1 MNRKTIRHFFFY
13 IHSTLGLVVG
23 ILLCIAGVTG
33 SILVFWHEIDVA
45 ILTQHFGSLIP
56 TNTPI
61 SLTKIQ
67 QNLEALATSK
77 NFHLDG
83 IAPSSSLTQFYQAW
97 LEDDMD
103 HHWQAWINQYTG
115 EILGIREWETSWVG
129 RIYDLHYKLSAGDTG
144 TIIMGIV
151 ALLTVFIA
159 ITGIVLWP
167 GWRKLIAGFRIKWQ
181 SHIRRRNFDV
191 HKVAGIVAAVFLI
204 MIGFT
209 GFAWN
214 IPQAKVND
222 AIHAITFSPKSEPP
236 VISPVA
242 NQQPLSFGVL
252 AQQAQ
257 SQFPEARITFLHSPH
272 TETEPASI
280 YFKQTGENSHFGNS
294 SVDLNPYT
302 GEILN
307 IKDGLNPS
315 TAEAIINQFGPVH
328 YGTFGGMTTRIFY
341 VLIGLLPVILLLT
354 GFIMFWHRRK
364 VKVHQPLST

>member
-13 IHSTLGLVVG
+13 AHRSLGLVVG

-33 SILVFWHEIDVA
+33 SILVFWHEIDAA
-45 ILTQHFGSLIP
+45 ILTQRFGSLIP
-56 TNTPI
+56 RDTPI
-61 SLTKIQ
+61 SFTTIQ
-67 QNLEALATSK
+67 QSLEAFATSK
-77 NFHLDG
+77 NFYLDG
-83 IAPSSSLTQFYQAW
+83 IVPSDSPTQPYMAW
-97 LEDDMD
+97 LGDAKEYY
-103 HHWQAWINQYTG
+103 WQAWVNQYTG

-129 RIYDLHYKLSAGDTG
+129 RIYDLHYKLSAGDIG

-151 ALLTVFIA
+151 ALLTVLIA
-159 ITGIVLWP
+159 ITGVVLWP
-167 GWRKLIAGFRIKWQ
+167 GWRKLIAGFRIKWH

-191 HKVAGIVAAVFLI
+191 HKVAGIVAAIFLI
-204 MIGFT
+204 LIGFT

-222 AIHAITFSPKSEPP
+222 AIYALTFSPKPEPAALSTQP
-236 VISPVA
+236 
-242 NQQPLSFGVL
+242 NQQPLPLDILVQK
-252 AQQAQ
+252 ANAV
-257 SQFPEARITFLHSPH
+257 FPNARITYLGLYSD
-272 TETEPASI
+272 EPLR
-280 YFKQTGENSHFGNS
+280 
-294 SVDLNPYT
+294 VDLKQPGESSSNGRSRIQLNQYT

-307 IKDGLNPS
+307 VKNGLNPS

-364 VKVHQPLST
+364 VKVHRPLST